1 VGIFLMDIIHNLGIG
16 FAAALSLQNLGFC
29 LIGVLL
35 GTLIGVLPGI
45 GPLATIAML
54 LPITFD
60 LNALS
65 SLIMLAGIYYG
76 AQYGGSTTAILVNM
90 PGESSSV
97 VTCLDGYQMARQGR
111 AGSAL
116 AIAAIGSFFAGCV
129 GTVFIAAFAPTLAM
143 VSQKFQSPE
152 YFALMLFGLVA
163 AVVLAHGS
171 VTKALAMILLG
182 LSFGL
187 AGTDVTSGTV
197 RFTFGVSEL
206 FDGID
211 FVTVAMGLFGLAEVL
226 RNLEQKD
233 AERQISAIG
242 RLWQSRRE
250 MREAWPAIIRGTCIG
265 SILGILPGG
274 GAILSSF
281 ASYTLEKRISKNPAS
296 FGNGAIQGVA
306 GPESANNAGAQTS
319 FIPLLTLGIPS
330 NPVIALLM
338 GAMIIKGIA
347 PGTAVMTKEPTLFW
361 GLVASMWIGNLM
373 LVIINLP
380 LIGLW
385 VKLLR
390 IPYQWL
396 FPAILVFCC
405 VGVYSVSNSTVA
417 VLMTAGFTVLGY
429 VFAKLGCEGAPFLL
443 GFVLG
448 PLMEENLRR
457 SMLLSGG
464 DPMILLQ
471 RPISAGLIAC
481 AIGLLLLTVIPSFQK
496 TREEAFQE

>member
-1 VGIFLMDIIHNLGIG
+1 
-16 FAAALSLQNLGFC
+16 
-29 LIGVLL
+29 
-35 GTLIGVLPGI
+35 
-45 GPLATIAML
+45 
-54 LPITFD
+54 
-60 LNALS
+60 
-65 SLIMLAGIYYG
+65 
-76 AQYGGSTTAILVNM
+76 
-90 PGESSSV
+90 
-97 VTCLDGYQMARQGR
+97 
-111 AGSAL
+111 
-116 AIAAIGSFFAGCV
+116 
-129 GTVFIAAFAPTLAM
+129 
-143 VSQKFQSPE
+143 
-152 YFALMLFGLVA
+152 
-163 AVVLAHGS
+163 VVLAHGS

-187 AGTDVTSGTV
+187 VGTDVTSGTV

-211 FVTVAMGLFGLAEVL
+211 FVTVAMGLFGLAEIL

-242 RLWQSRRE
+242 RLWPSRRE
-250 MREAWPAIIRGTCIG
+250 MREAWPAILRGTCIG

-319 FIPLLTLGIPS
+319 FVPLLTLGIPS

-347 PGTAVMTKEPTLFW
+347 PGTAMMTKEPTLFW

>member
-1 VGIFLMDIIHNLGIG
+1 MDIFHNLATG
-16 FAAALSLQNLGFC
+16 FGAALTFANVGFC
-29 LIGVLL
+29 LLGVIL

-60 LNALS
+60 LNTLS

-116 AIAAIGSFFAGCV
+116 AIAAIGSFVAGCV
-129 GTVFIAAFAPTLAM
+129 GTLFIAAFAPALAAL
-143 VSQKFQSPE
+143 SQRFQSPE
-152 YFALMLFGLVA
+152 YFSLMLFGLVA

-171 VTKALAMILLG
+171 VTKALAMILMG

-187 AGTDVTSGTV
+187 VGTDVTSGTV
-197 RFTFGVSEL
+197 RFTFGVPDL

-211 FVTVAMGLFGLAEVL
+211 FVTVAMGLFGLAEIL

-233 AERQISAIG
+233 AQRQIATIG
-242 RLWQSRRE
+242 SLWPSPQE
-250 MREAWPAIIRGTCIG
+250 MRQAAPAIVRGTFLG
-265 SILGILPGG
+265 SLLGILPGG

-281 ASYTLEKRISKNPAS
+281 ASYTLEKKLAKDPSM
-296 FGNGAIQGVA
+296 FGKGAIQGVA
-306 GPESANNAGAQTS
+306 GPEAANNAGAQTS

-347 PGTAVMTKEPTLFW
+347 PGTAVMVREPVLFW
-361 GLVASMWIGNLM
+361 GLIASMWIGNLM
-373 LVIINLP
+373 LIVINLP

-385 VKLLR
+385 VRLLK
-390 IPYQWL
+390 IPYKWL
-396 FPAILVFCC
+396 FPCILVFCC
-405 VGVYSVSNSTVA
+405 VGVYSVSNSSAA
-417 VLMTAGFTVLGY
+417 VFLTAGFTVLGY
-429 VFAKLGCEGAPFLL
+429 LFAKLGCECAPFLL

-457 SMLLSGG
+457 SMLLSLG
-464 DPMILLQ
+464 DPMILIQ
-471 RPISAGLIAC
+471 RPVSAGLIVA
-481 AIGLLLLTVIPSFQK
+481 AVILLIVTVVPSFQK